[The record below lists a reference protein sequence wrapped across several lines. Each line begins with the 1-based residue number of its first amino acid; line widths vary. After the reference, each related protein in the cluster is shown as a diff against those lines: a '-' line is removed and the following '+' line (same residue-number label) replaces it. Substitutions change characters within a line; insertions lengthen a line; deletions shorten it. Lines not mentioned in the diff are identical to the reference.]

1 MGVTKIKQRQ
11 IESISSANVNSAIEE
26 GVISVSRLVAGAG
39 EDAITDTEL
48 SFLKGL
54 ESSVQEQLNKRLKDD
69 VLKKSG
75 EITDWTDD
83 NVAVTAKAI
92 ADMVAKKIGDAQI
105 SGVMTYNGAWSK
117 LEEADGTIDT
127 SEVKAGETFC
137 YDKGEMP
144 YGHTLEPGDMLIAA
158 VDEPSMSDEEDWTV
172 VQTNISGAVTSLS
185 SSTKEGALAV
195 FGGTKG
201 NTIKASTL
209 SGLLKLEDGV
219 VKVAAKE
226 DLPAHDHKTD
236 VKSKGVTIGS
246 FTDVL
251 NLVSEGILSISW
263 DSDNDALK
271 LGVKPELSEIGE
283 QEGKYVS
290 GLKIAGDGKIE
301 VMYRELPKTQWRI
314 GAELEGSKDGVNTSF
329 AIKEPYVEGSETV
342 ILNGMILTRNVDY
355 AVDADG
361 KIVFKSDSNIPKGDD
376 SVRVNYISK

>member
-1 MGVTKIKQRQ
+1 MGVTKIRQNQ
-11 IESISSANVNSAIEE
+11 IESISAANADSAIEA
-26 GVISVSRLVAGAG
+26 GAISVSRLVAGAG
-39 EDAITDTEL
+39 EGAITDSEL
-48 SFLKGL
+48 SYLKGL
-54 ESSVQEQLNKRLKDD
+54 EGSVQQQLDKRLKEEKLKDSTQIADWSDD
-69 VLKKSG
+69 
-75 EITDWTDD
+75 T
-83 NVAVTAKAI
+83 VAVTAKAI

-236 VKSKGVTIGS
+236 VKSKGVSIGS

-251 NLVSEGILSISW
+251 NLVTEGILSISW
-263 DSDNDALK
+263 DADKGALVF
-271 LGVKPELSEIGE
+271 GVTPQVSNGVPE
-283 QEGKYVS
+283 EGKYVAGIS
-290 GLKIAGDGKIE
+290 VNEEGKLVLVYKSFPDGGLKTGVA
-301 VMYRELPKTQWRI
+301 
-314 GAELEGSKDGVNTSF
+314 LEGVQDGSNVVFLMPETC
-329 AIKEPYVEGSETV
+329 ADASETV
-342 ILNGMILTRNVDY
+342 ILNGVILTRGVDY
-355 AVDADG
+355 TIAENRKITFAADSC
-361 KIVFKSDSNIPKGDD
+361 IPKSDDIL
-376 SVRVNYISK
+376 RVNYIKK

>member
-26 GVISVSRLVAGAG
+26 GVISVSRLVVGAG
-39 EDAITDTEL
+39 EGAITDTEL

-251 NLVSEGILSISW
+251 NLVTEGILSISW
-263 DSDNDALK
+263 DTDKGALVF
-271 LGVKPELSEIGE
+271 GVTPQVSNGVPE
-283 QEGKYVS
+283 EGKYVAGIS
-290 GLKIAGDGKIE
+290 VNEEGKLVLVYKSFPDGGLKTGVA
-301 VMYRELPKTQWRI
+301 
-314 GAELEGSKDGVNTSF
+314 LEGVQDGSNVVFLMPETC
-329 AIKEPYVEGSETV
+329 ADASETV
-342 ILNGMILTRNVDY
+342 ILNGVILTRGVDY
-355 AVDADG
+355 TIAENRKITFAADSC
-361 KIVFKSDSNIPKGDD
+361 IPKSDDIL
-376 SVRVNYISK
+376 RVNYIKK

>member
-39 EDAITDTEL
+39 EGAITDTEL

-54 ESSVQEQLNKRLKDD
+54 ENSVQEQLNKRLKDD
-69 VLKKSG
+69 VLKKSD

-251 NLVSEGILSISW
+251 NLVTEGILSISW
-263 DSDNDALK
+263 DADKGALVF
-271 LGVKPELSEIGE
+271 GVTPQVSNGVPE
-283 QEGKYVS
+283 EGKYVAGIS
-290 GLKIAGDGKIE
+290 VNEEGKLVLVYKSFPDGGLKTGVA
-301 VMYRELPKTQWRI
+301 
-314 GAELEGSKDGVNTSF
+314 LEGVQDGSNVVFLMPETC
-329 AIKEPYVEGSETV
+329 ADASETV
-342 ILNGMILTRNVDY
+342 ILNGVILTRGVDY
-355 AVDADG
+355 TIAENRKITFAADSC
-361 KIVFKSDSNIPKGDD
+361 IPKSDDIL
-376 SVRVNYISK
+376 RVNYIKK

>member
-1 MGVTKIKQRQ
+1 MGVTKIRQNQ
-11 IESISSANVNSAIEE
+11 IESISAANADSAIEA
-26 GVISVSRLVAGAG
+26 GAISVSRLVAGAG
-39 EDAITDTEL
+39 EGAITDSEL
-48 SFLKGL
+48 SYLKGL
-54 ESSVQEQLNKRLKDD
+54 EGSVQQQLDKRLKEEKLKDSTQIADWSDD
-69 VLKKSG
+69 
-75 EITDWTDD
+75 T
-83 NVAVTAKAI
+83 VAVTAKAI

-251 NLVSEGILSISW
+251 NLVTEGILSISW
-263 DSDNDALK
+263 DADKGALVF
-271 LGVKPELSEIGE
+271 GVTPQVSNGVPE
-283 QEGKYVS
+283 EGKYVAGIS
-290 GLKIAGDGKIE
+290 VNEEGKLVLVYKSFPDGGLKTGVA
-301 VMYRELPKTQWRI
+301 
-314 GAELEGSKDGVNTSF
+314 LEGVQDGSNVVFLMPETC
-329 AIKEPYVEGSETV
+329 ADASETV
-342 ILNGMILTRNVDY
+342 ILNGVILTRGVDY
-355 AVDADG
+355 TIAENRKITFAADSC
-361 KIVFKSDSNIPKGDD
+361 IPKSDDIL
-376 SVRVNYISK
+376 RVNYIKK

>member
-54 ESSVQEQLNKRLKDD
+54 ESSVQEQLNKRLRDD

-172 VQTNISGAVTSLS
+172 VQTNISGAVTSLTTS
-185 SSTKEGALAV
+185 SLDGMLVV
-195 FGGTKG
+195 FSGKDG
-201 NTIKASTL
+201 NKVTGSTL
-209 SGLLKLEDGV
+209 SGLVKLENGV
-219 VKVAAKE
+219 VKVATKD
-226 DLPAHDHKTD
+226 DLPEHNHSTEVRLDSTKIAS
-236 VKSKGVTIGS
+236 VK
-246 FTDVL
+246 DVL
-251 NLVSEGILSISW
+251 NLSADGILSITW
-263 DSDNDALK
+263 DADKGALVF
-271 LGVKPELSEIGE
+271 GVTPQVSNGAPE
-283 QEGKYVS
+283 EGKYVAGIS
-290 GLKIAGDGKIE
+290 VNEEGKLVLVYKSFPDGGLKTGVA
-301 VMYRELPKTQWRI
+301 
-314 GAELEGSKDGVNTSF
+314 LEGVQDGSNVVFLMPETC
-329 AIKEPYVEGSETV
+329 ADTSETV
-342 ILNGMILTRNVDY
+342 ILNGVILTRGVDY
-355 AVDADG
+355 TIAENRKITFAADSC
-361 KIVFKSDSNIPKGDD
+361 IPKSDDIL
-376 SVRVNYISK
+376 RVNYIKK

>member
-39 EDAITDTEL
+39 EGAITDTEL

-251 NLVSEGILSISW
+251 NLVTEGILSISW
-263 DSDNDALK
+263 DTDKGALVF
-271 LGVKPELSEIGE
+271 GVTPQVSNGVPE
-283 QEGKYVS
+283 EGKYVAGIS
-290 GLKIAGDGKIE
+290 VNEEGKLVLVYKSFPDGGLKTGVA
-301 VMYRELPKTQWRI
+301 
-314 GAELEGSKDGVNTSF
+314 LEGVQDGSNVVFLMPETC
-329 AIKEPYVEGSETV
+329 ADASETV
-342 ILNGMILTRNVDY
+342 ILNGVILTRGVDY
-355 AVDADG
+355 TIAENRKITFAADSC
-361 KIVFKSDSNIPKGDD
+361 IPKSDDIL
-376 SVRVNYISK
+376 RVNYIKK